1 MKIIPNE
8 YFLGMKRI
16 CWACGFPI
24 TNSLYKASKCCR
36 NIDTI
41 RSECQRA
48 KAIYID
54 RVRNK
59 NKEKKKKK
67 KVKSQPIVMRVC
79 LGPDCK
85 PGTLF
90 PSKGKF
96 NRVCDKCSRRI
107 GGKDPKKSYN
117 TIDDD
122 ELES

>member
-16 CWACGFPI
+16 CWSCGFPI
-24 TNSLYKASKCCR
+24 TNSIYKASKCCR
-36 NIDTI
+36 NIDSI

-48 KAIYID
+48 KAIFID
-54 RVRNK
+54 GQRK
-59 NKEKKKKK
+59 YKK
-67 KVKSQPIVMRVC
+67 KVIQKKQKAPTVMRIC

-96 NRVCDKCSRRI
+96 NRVCDKCSRRL
-107 GGKDPKKSYN
+107 GGRDPKQSFN